1 MLCYLFCTFTK
12 CIVCLHLE
20 PGDCN
25 EGTVRLVNG
34 TLTREGRLEVCV
46 NGVWGNVCANNFRK
60 SAAYVACKQSGFS
73 DVNGKYH
80 YIQSEGKIFI
90 LIRINL

>member
-1 MLCYLFCTFTK
+1 MVYVCTFTK
-12 CIVCLHLE
+12 CILDLYLE
-20 PGDCN
+20 SGECN

-34 TLTREGRLEVCV
+34 TLKREGRLEVCV
-46 NGVWGNVCANNFRK
+46 NGVWGRVCGRNFRK

-80 YIQSEGKIFI
+80 YIQSEGKTSI
-90 LIRINL
+90 LIILNL

>member
-1 MLCYLFCTFTK
+1 MFCYCLYIYN
-12 CIVCLHLE
+12 CILDLYLE
-20 PGDCN
+20 SGDCN

-46 NGVWGNVCANNFRK
+46 NGVWGNVCGKNFRK

-73 DVNGKYH
+73 DVNGKYN
-80 YIQSEGKIFI
+80 YIQSEGKTFT
-90 LIRINL
+90 LIIIN